1 MYLLL
6 FLFFSLYGPHNRI
19 IEHIWKFAGPQ
30 EDCGGLGQIACT
42 SGEEC
47 QCGLLKS
54 SDGTCE
60 DTGAGCMDVGAI
72 SSKSIPVSSSV
83 TPTGADRHDKVARH
97 HPHFVFA
104 A

>member
-1 MYLLL
+1 M
-6 FLFFSLYGPHNRI
+6 
-19 IEHIWKFAGPQ
+19 
-30 EDCGGLGQIACT
+30 

-72 SSKSIPVSSSV
+72 SSDKIPVPSSV
-83 TPTGADRHDKVARH
+83 TPTGAA
-97 HPHFVFA
+97 
-104 A
+104 